1 MEEHHW
7 GSQGWK
13 SAVEPEEEEEEGEKK
28 EVHCV
33 FIKSSC

>member
-13 SAVEPEEEEEEGEKK
+13 LAVEPEEEEEEGLQT
-28 EVHCV
+28 
-33 FIKSSC
+33 FPI